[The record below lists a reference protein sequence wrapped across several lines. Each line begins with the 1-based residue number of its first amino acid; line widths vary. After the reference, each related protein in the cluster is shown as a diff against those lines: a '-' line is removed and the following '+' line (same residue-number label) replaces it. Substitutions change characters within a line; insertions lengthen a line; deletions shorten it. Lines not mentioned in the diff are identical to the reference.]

1 VPPSPELGGSAQP
14 VVPRS
19 SATPR
24 RGVFEGL
31 RLLAVAV
38 GFLTRVPV
46 TPVTIGPDDLRR
58 ASALFPLVGL
68 GVAGVG
74 VAARAAVAPLWG
86 AGVATVAAIVAVV
99 LVTGA
104 FHEDGL
110 ADTADGLWGGW
121 TPAERLAIMRDSRIG
136 TYGTVALIAAFSLR
150 LALLLPLGLA
160 DFARALVCAH
170 VLARASS
177 LLLAHLLP
185 AAGAASSAGQLHAR
199 DEEGRQAP
207 AHAAPSGDQPPRVDA
222 LPDSDNVEP
231 ESRLRSRAPARPRLG
246 VSVVGSLGAW
256 GIACAGVVVL
266 ATVGVAMRWWAPLP
280 LGAGLVVCLGCVRLF
295 RRRLGGISGDALG
308 AANQL
313 VELASM
319 AAVVALVRAGLL

>member
-1 VPPSPELGGSAQP
+1 VPPSPDLDGSAQP
-14 VVPRS
+14 GVPRS
-19 SATPR
+19 STTAR
-24 RGVFEGL
+24 RGFFEGL

-46 TPVTIGPDDLRR
+46 PRPTIGPDDLRR

-74 VAARAAVAPLWG
+74 VASRAAVAPLWG
-86 AGVATVAAIVAVV
+86 TTVATVAAIVAMV

-136 TYGTVALIAAFSLR
+136 TYGAVALIAAFSLR

-160 DFARALVCAH
+160 DFARALTCAH
-170 VLARASS
+170 VLARAST
-177 LLLAHLLP
+177 LLLARLLP
-185 AAGAASSAGQLHAR
+185 AA
-199 DEEGRQAP
+199 D
-207 AHAAPSGDQPPRVDA
+207 AAPHAERPPRVGA
-222 LPDSDNVEP
+222 LPDDMESDGRP
-231 ESRLRSRAPARPRLG
+231 RSAAPPRPRLG
-246 VSVVGSLGAW
+246 VSVVGSPGVW
-256 GIACAGVVVL
+256 GTACAGAVVL
-266 ATVGVAMRWWAPLP
+266 ATVGVAARWWAPVP

-313 VELASM
+313 VELAAL

>member
-160 DFARALVCAH
+160 DFARALTCAH
-170 VLARASS
+170 VLARAST

-185 AAGAASSAGQLHAR
+185 AA
-199 DEEGRQAP
+199 D
-207 AHAAPSGDQPPRVDA
+207 AAPRAEQPPRVGS
-222 LPDSDNVEP
+222 LPDNHNVEP
-231 ESRLRSRAPARPRLG
+231 GSRRRSHAPPRPRLG

-266 ATVGVAMRWWAPLP
+266 ATVGVAVRWWAPVP
-280 LGAGLVVCLGCVRLF
+280 LAAGLVVCLGCVRLF